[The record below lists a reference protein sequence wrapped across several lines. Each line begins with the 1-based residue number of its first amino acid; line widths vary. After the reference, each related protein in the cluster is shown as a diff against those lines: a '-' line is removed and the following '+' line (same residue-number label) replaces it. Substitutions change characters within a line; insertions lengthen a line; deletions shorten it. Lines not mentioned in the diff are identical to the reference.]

1 MTGLERRSLMQQFT
15 QAELLLLRV
24 AREYGANPS
33 LWCPN
38 GWGTMPD
45 GARWELGEDLTP
57 SIAQQLSSVCIDSAL
72 IRFGEEYG
80 GEMTAEAARQ
90 LIYTEIGGKPERQS
104 IHSYNDAKGRTL
116 DEVIAMLESA
126 AGVRVTTTEKLFE
139 RFDIRVAASIIA
151 SVGLSALLTLSHVG
165 RMIA

>member
-1 MTGLERRSLMQQFT
+1 MQQFT

-116 DEVIAMLESA
+116 EEVIQLLESA
-126 AGVRVTTTEKLFE
+126 SGVRVTTTEKLPE
-139 RFDIRVAASIIA
+139 RLGLRAVACMAAI
-151 SVGLSALLTLSHVG
+151 VGIGTFMTLG
-165 RMIA
+165 YLAPMLA